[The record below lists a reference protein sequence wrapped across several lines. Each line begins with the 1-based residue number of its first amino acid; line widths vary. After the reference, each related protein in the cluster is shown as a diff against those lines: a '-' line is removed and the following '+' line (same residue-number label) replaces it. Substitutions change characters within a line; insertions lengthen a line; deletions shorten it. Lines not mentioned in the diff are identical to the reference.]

1 MKLTAG
7 MEKFYKSGMCFLRIF
22 FWWGRG
28 MPGAEAE
35 DMMLHV
41 YNCFSV
47 RLLEGTI
54 F

>member
-1 MKLTAG
+1 MSQGCTSLG
-7 MEKFYKSGMCFLRIF
+7 F

-28 MPGAEAE
+28 MLGAEAE
-35 DMMLHV
+35 DMMFHV
-41 YNCFSV
+41 YNCFNV